1 MRIGAFEVQEP
12 LPELRDPHIFA
23 ILQPWIDVGS
33 VGTLTLGTLESQ
45 FNATELGRLAR
56 PSQFYDLTRYRP
68 MLYRRGGERIV
79 EIPNTIVR
87 YAVGDGGNDFVFL
100 HILEP
105 HSNGEDFVESLL
117 ELADRLNVRRY
128 CQVGAMYGSTP
139 HTRPLLASGQASDP
153 NVQTILE
160 RAGVRSSNYEGPT
173 SMMAI
178 ATQEL
183 VKRGVET
190 LSALIQLPP
199 YARLEE
205 DHRGQEKLLKLL
217 SPIYSFQIPDLTKIE
232 QDGDRQY
239 AEIDRMAQREPRV
252 RSLVKQLEEA
262 YDSEVG
268 ANQGEIGEMEEQQEP
283 PRLAPDVEDFLR
295 ELERR
300 DE

>member
-105 HSNGEDFVESLL
+105 HSNGEDFVDSLL

-128 CQVGAMYGSTP
+128 CQLGAMYGSTP

-183 VKRGVET
+183 VKRGVDTRSFEEGDVEMT
-190 LSALIQLPP
+190 GRTASMALAVRQGIEADL
-199 YARLEE
+199 ARE
-205 DHRGQEKLLKLL
+205 
-217 SPIYSFQIPDLTKIE
+217 
-232 QDGDRQY
+232 
-239 AEIDRMAQREPRV
+239 
-252 RSLVKQLEEA
+252 LVKMVKTSKLKVQASIQGNQVRVAGKKRDDLQNVIAMVKEA
-262 YDSEVG
+262 K
-268 ANQGEIGEMEEQQEP
+268 P
-283 PRLAPDVEDFLR
+283 
-295 ELERR
+295 ELPLQYVNFR
-300 DE
+300 D

>member
-23 ILQPWIDVGS
+23 ILLPWIDVGS
-33 VGTLTLGTLESQ
+33 VGTLTLSTLESH

-56 PSQFYDLTRYRP
+56 PSTYYDLSRYRP
-68 MLYRRGGERIV
+68 TLYRRGGERFV
-79 EIPNTIVR
+79 EIPNTIIR
-87 YAVGDGGNDFVFL
+87 YAQVEGDNDYLFL
-100 HILEP
+100 HMMEP
-105 HSNGEDFVESLL
+105 HNNSEDFIDSLI
-117 ELADRLNVRRY
+117 ELTERLNVRRY
-128 CQVGAMYGSTP
+128 CQLGAMYGSLP

-153 NVQTILE
+153 MVQSQLE
-160 RAGVRSSNYEGPT
+160 RAGVKTSNYEGPT
-173 SMMAI
+173 SIMAV

-183 VKRGVET
+183 QKRGVDT
-190 LSALIQLPP
+190 LSAMIQLPP

-217 SPIYSFQIPDLTKIE
+217 TPIYSLRIGELAKIE

-239 AEIDRMAQREPRV
+239 AEIDKMAQREPRI

-268 ANQGEIGEMEEQQEP
+268 ANQGEIGEMEEQEP

-295 ELERR
+295 ELEQR
-300 DE
+300 DD

>member
-1 MRIGAFEVQEP
+1 
-12 LPELRDPHIFA
+12 
-23 ILQPWIDVGS
+23 
-33 VGTLTLGTLESQ
+33 
-45 FNATELGRLAR
+45 
-56 PSQFYDLTRYRP
+56 
-68 MLYRRGGERIV
+68 MLYRRKGERIV

-87 YAVGDGGNDFVFL
+87 YATGDGDNDFIFM

-105 HSNGEDFVESLL
+105 HNNGEDFVDSLL
-117 ELADRLNVRRY
+117 ELTDRLNVRRY

-139 HTRPLLASGQASDP
+139 HTRPLLASGQASNP
-153 NVQTILE
+153 EVQSILQ

-183 VKRGVET
+183 VKRGIDT

-217 SPIYSFQIPDLTKIE
+217 SPIYASPSRTSP
-232 QDGDRQY
+232 RSSRT
-239 AEIDRMAQREPRV
+239 ATASTREIDRMAQREPRV

-262 YDSEVG
+262 YDTEVG
-268 ANQGEIGEMEEQQEP
+268 TQQGEIGEMNEQDP
-283 PRLAPDVEDFLR
+283 PRLARTWKTSCGGSSSGTSKRILAVMRSPNGAWISTFSRIWPFRRRTGASD
-295 ELERR
+295 ERSI
-300 DE
+300 

>member
-1 MRIGAFEVQEP
+1 MRIGGFEVQEP

-68 MLYRRGGERIV
+68 MLYRRGGERVV

-87 YAVGDGGNDFVFL
+87 YAQGEGGNDFVFL

-117 ELADRLNVRRY
+117 ELADRLNVQRY

-160 RAGVRSSNYEGPT
+160 RAGVRSSNYEGPDQYDGHCHAGAGQARRRNT
-173 SMMAI
+173 LGFDPAASLRA
-178 ATQEL
+178 AGGGSSRAGEA
-183 VKRGVET
+183 VET
-190 LSALIQLPP
+190 PLTHLQLPDTGP
-199 YARLEE
+199 
-205 DHRGQEKLLKLL
+205 H
-217 SPIYSFQIPDLTKIE
+217 
-232 QDGDRQY
+232 QD
-239 AEIDRMAQREPRV
+239 
-252 RSLVKQLEEA
+252 
-262 YDSEVG
+262 
-268 ANQGEIGEMEEQQEP
+268 
-283 PRLAPDVEDFLR
+283 
-295 ELERR
+295 
-300 DE
+300 